1 MFVHYKDNDNVYQA
15 GIFQVTSVL
24 IVMLFIIVSSFE
36 PLNVFLYEACGITL
50 SSSQNS
56 CNTQFLDA
64 IPPTPVSGSVS
75 QCSAVG
81 QWFIVLDLEIAIAS
95 SSFASLFPML
105 KLFVFSVYPSQRKRT
120 FERFYLRGL
129 WDNTFLKPK
138 FLQNKKFLWPSFL
151 YSRCT
156 RHSIKGH
163 KSWTLNQKL
172 GIKEK

>member
-1 MFVHYKDNDNVYQA
+1 MIAKTCSTLHLCDIVFSMFVHYKDNDNVYQA

-81 QWFIVLDLEIAIAS
+81 Q
-95 SSFASLFPML
+95 
-105 KLFVFSVYPSQRKRT
+105 
-120 FERFYLRGL
+120 
-129 WDNTFLKPK
+129 
-138 FLQNKKFLWPSFL
+138 
-151 YSRCT
+151 
-156 RHSIKGH
+156 
-163 KSWTLNQKL
+163 
-172 GIKEK
+172 